1 MFCSNCGKEIRQ
13 GANFCMHCGT
23 PVGGLKDDL
32 KDKVAETVLN
42 SDTLKEESYGYDEY
56 SNCENGVVSFPKMF
70 QKFFSRAIKEY
81 FSFDGMYSRLEYFY
95 ANVIIYAALF
105 SIVVPC
111 AAVPR
116 LYLLIAV
123 PLMVAFIWLQVSAYI
138 KRLKDL
144 NWTLWAMLIPSICG
158 LFIKDSNLNYYNISL
173 LVFVYYQICILFK
186 RGAKFKKQSEG
197 NDKNGT
203 FFKIVHFIF
212 IYFILIPC
220 ATVIILSVIMYIKI

>member
-1 MFCSNCGKEIRQ
+1 
-13 GANFCMHCGT
+13 MHCGT

-42 SDTLKEESYGYDEY
+42 SDTLKEENYSYDEF

-70 QKFFSRAIKEY
+70 QKFFSKGIKEY

-105 SIVVPC
+105 SIVIPC
-111 AAVPR
+111 AAVLR
-116 LYLLIAV
+116 FYLLIAIL
-123 PLMVAFIWLQVSAYI
+123 LMVAFIWLQASAYI

-144 NWTLWAMLIPSICG
+144 NWTLWVMLIPPTCG
-158 LFIKDSNLNYYNISL
+158 LVNKYGGFPYSMIALIMI
-173 LVFVYYQICILFK
+173 VYYKICILFK
-186 RGAKFKKQSEG
+186 RGAKFKKQSEY

-203 FFKIVHFIF
+203 FFKIVYFIF
-212 IYFILIPC
+212 IDCILIPC
-220 ATVIILSVIMYIKI
+220 ATMIISAVIMQLE